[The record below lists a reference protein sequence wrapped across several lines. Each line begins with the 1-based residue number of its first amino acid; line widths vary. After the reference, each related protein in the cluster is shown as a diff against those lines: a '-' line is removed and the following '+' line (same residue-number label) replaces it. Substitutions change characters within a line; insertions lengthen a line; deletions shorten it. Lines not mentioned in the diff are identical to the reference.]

1 MLSNTI
7 GFVCLFVKIDFAK
20 LTLFYGGCGLEDGI
34 SNNLS
39 TLVKMC

>member
-7 GFVCLFVKIDFAK
+7 GFVCLIVKIDFAK
-20 LTLFYGGCGLEDGI
+20 LTLFSGGRGLEDGI
-34 SNNLS
+34 SNNVS

>member
-7 GFVCLFVKIDFAK
+7 GFVCLIVKIDFAK
-20 LTLFYGGCGLEDGI
+20 LTLFSGGRGLEDGI
-34 SNNLS
+34 SSNVS

>member
-1 MLSNTI
+1 MLSNNI

-20 LTLFYGGCGLEDGI
+20 LTLFSGGHGLEDGI
-34 SNNLS
+34 SNNVS